1 LSSLLSFNLLL
12 KIMFCNYWM
21 VIQWDRT
28 WWWGYAMHG
37 KSADVIRQR
46 SDGRWRFDIDNHW
59 GRGWVKYYYVLS
71 YLL

>member
-28 WWWGYAMHG
+28 WW
-37 KSADVIRQR
+37 
-46 SDGRWRFDIDNHW
+46 
-59 GRGWVKYYYVLS
+59 
-71 YLL
+71 